1 MTRPARPLVS
11 DKKRQQNLFNFV
23 PRMTKEEKKQV
34 KGRREIFCYD
44 GVRFSALAIS
54 VRASGRF
61 QLPQSLKTI
70 GFERISGNV

>member
-1 MTRPARPLVS
+1 
-11 DKKRQQNLFNFV
+11 
-23 PRMTKEEKKQV
+23 MTKEEKKQV